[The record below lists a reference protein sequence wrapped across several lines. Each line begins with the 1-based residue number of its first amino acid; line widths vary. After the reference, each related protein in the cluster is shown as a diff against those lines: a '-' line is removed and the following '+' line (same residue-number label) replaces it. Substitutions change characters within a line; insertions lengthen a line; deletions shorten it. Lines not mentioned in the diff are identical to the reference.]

1 MLFRE
6 ADARTQIIDL
16 RLAATLSFV
25 AGALNA
31 VGFEVAGLFSANMTG
46 NISAMADKLAQGE
59 AGVALLLGLI
69 FGAFLL
75 GAFLAGLAIEIGL
88 RRGHGAI
95 YALLILAE
103 GAILVGVGGIDVF
116 GPQPI
121 GGIRLIAVL
130 GFLLGLQ
137 NAVTTRISRARVRT
151 THISGMA
158 TDLGLV
164 LAGIFTGGDSAQQRA
179 RLALYALTLMAFFT
193 GGLLGASVLAGIGAA
208 TFLLWGAVLM
218 ALAARE
224 LWRNWPPAT
233 R

>member
-46 NISAMADKLAQGE
+46 NISAMADKLAQGN
-59 AGVALLLGLI
+59 AGVALLFGLV

-75 GAFLAGLAIEIGL
+75 GAFLAGLLIETAL
-88 RRGHGAI
+88 HRAQSAV
-95 YALLILAE
+95 YALLILVE
-103 GAILVGVGGIDVF
+103 GGMLVCVGLVDVF

-121 GGIRLIAVL
+121 EGVRLIALL

-151 THISGMA
+151 THISGIA

-164 LAGIFTGGDSAQQRA
+164 LAGLCAGRDVAQNRA
-179 RLALYALTLMAFFT
+179 RLALYALTLSAFFV

-208 TFLLWGAVLM
+208 TFLLWGAVLA
-218 ALAARE
+218 ALAGGE
-224 LWRNWPPAT
+224 LWRNA
-233 R
+233 RAGAH